1 MSEAQQSPFVI
12 EQIKRAGPFSMESDH
27 YHDTYEIYYLLAGE
41 RSYYINHMI
50 YTLRKGDLIFI
61 NKNEIHRT
69 TSKGSARHERI
80 LINFEEDFLNNTL
93 VNFNLSFPFFTER
106 SLLLRP
112 VAHEQG
118 AIEALLFTML
128 KEQNE
133 PRTQQVPYLQTL
145 LIQLFIEMNRIQEIS
160 REPIAPESSE
170 KQLKVYEIIDYL
182 HAHYAEK
189 LTLEQLS
196 ETFYISCTYLCRLFK
211 QTTGFTIIEYLNY
224 IRIKESQRLLRN
236 TNHKVTAIAEYTGFD
251 SIAHFGRV
259 FKQIVK
265 CSPLQ
270 YRKQS
275 RSS

>member
-1 MSEAQQSPFVI
+1 MSEAQQPPFVI
-12 EQIKRAGPFSMESDH
+12 EQIKRAGPFSMEFDH

-80 LINFEEDFLNNTL
+80 LINFEEDYLYSLLASFD
-93 VNFNLSFPFFTER
+93 LSFPFLTER

-118 AIEALLFTML
+118 AIEALLFSML

-182 HAHYAEK
+182 HTHYAEK

>member
-1 MSEAQQSPFVI
+1 MSETQQPPFVI

-41 RSYYINHMI
+41 RSYYINNMI

-80 LINFEEDFLNNTL
+80 LINFEEDYLYSL
-93 VNFNLSFPFFTER
+93 LSNFDLSFPFLTER

-118 AIEALLFTML
+118 AIEALLFSML

-145 LIQLFIEMNRIQEIS
+145 LIQLFIEMKRIQEIS

-196 ETFYISCTYLCRLFK
+196 ESFYISCTYLCRLFK

-236 TNHKVTAIAEYTGFD
+236 TNHKVTTIAEYTGFD

>member
-1 MSEAQQSPFVI
+1 MEQELRPPFII
-12 EQIKRAGPFSMESDH
+12 EQVKRSGPFSMDSDH

-41 RSYYINHMI
+41 RSYYINNLI

-61 NKNEIHRT
+61 NKNELHRT

-80 LINFEEDFLNNTL
+80 LINFEESFLQKTL
-93 VNFNLSFPFFTER
+93 ANYDLSFPLLTAR

-112 VAHEQG
+112 GVHEQG
-118 AIEALLFTML
+118 AIEYILFSML
-128 KEQNE
+128 KEQE
-133 PRTQQVPYLQTL
+133 ERRSQQIPYLQTL
-145 LIQLFIEMNRIQEIS
+145 LLQLFIEMNRVQEIS

-182 HAHYAEK
+182 QAHYAEK

-196 ETFYISCTYLCRLFK
+196 ETFFISSTYLCRLFK
-211 QTTGFTIIEYLNY
+211 QTTGFTLVEYLNY
-224 IRIKESQRLLRN
+224 IRIKEAQRLLRN
-236 TNHKVTAIAEYTGFD
+236 TNDKVTSIAEETGFD

-259 FKQIVK
+259 FKQIAK

-270 YRKQS
+270 YRKHN
-275 RSS
+275 R

>member
-1 MSEAQQSPFVI
+1 MSEAQQPPFVI
-12 EQIKRAGPFSMESDH
+12 EQIKRAGPFSMDSDH

-80 LINFEEDFLNNTL
+80 LINFEEDYLYSL
-93 VNFNLSFPFFTER
+93 LANFDLSFPFLTER

-118 AIEALLFTML
+118 AIEALLFSML

>member
-1 MSEAQQSPFVI
+1 MSEAQQPPFVI
-12 EQIKRAGPFSMESDH
+12 EQIKRAGPFSMEFDH

-80 LINFEEDFLNNTL
+80 LINFEEDYLYSL
-93 VNFNLSFPFFTER
+93 LSNFDLSFPFLTER

-118 AIEALLFTML
+118 AIEALLFSML

-182 HAHYAEK
+182 HAHFAEK